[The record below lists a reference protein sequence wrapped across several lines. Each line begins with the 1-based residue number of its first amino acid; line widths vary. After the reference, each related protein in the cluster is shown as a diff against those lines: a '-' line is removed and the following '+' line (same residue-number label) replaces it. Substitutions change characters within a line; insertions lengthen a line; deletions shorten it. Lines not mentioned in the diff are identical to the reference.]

1 MEGRIKILQMQINKS
16 NSLKHLSSNSKR
28 KITTISNSRNLTLK
42 KINCSKGLTR
52 LVAVKKNKAS
62 GTSIDPDPSSIG
74 AYQSDDDE
82 ELSDESDLDHYEL

>member
-1 MEGRIKILQMQINKS
+1 
-16 NSLKHLSSNSKR
+16 
-28 KITTISNSRNLTLK
+28 
-42 KINCSKGLTR
+42 
-52 LVAVKKNKAS
+52 LVAVKKNKAL